1 MKHDVKDGRAAG
13 RPISCLQQVA
23 RSAKAAGTEALLRH
37 LEDADASKTRSDLH
51 VHTTVSDG
59 SDTFA
64 EALAQ
69 AKEQGVSHIA
79 FTNHDTTAHL
89 DEAIALGADFGVEV
103 VGGVEISAWDSSRKR
118 KAHIL
123 GYGLSAES
131 PAVETLCAPV
141 LARRNDSSQW
151 QLDRLLEAGY
161 DIDIDRV
168 HALALASTAL
178 YKQHL
183 MAALT
188 DEPYASDAYQD
199 LYRSLFKGEGICVR
213 DIEYV
218 DASDAVR
225 AIVEDGGVAVLAHP
239 GQLDSY
245 ALVDE
250 LVECGLR
257 GIEKYHPDHGL
268 RDWATCNTLADRYG
282 LVCTGGSDYHGR
294 FGRVPHIGYRA
305 ANR

>member
-1 MKHDVKDGRAAG
+1 MTRETETCVSAACEDGGAHRAA
-13 RPISCLQQVA
+13 R
-23 RSAKAAGTEALLRH
+23 AAATEAVLRF
-37 LEDADASKTRSDLH
+37 LEDPDVSATRSDLH

-64 EALAQ
+64 EVLAQ
-69 AKEQGVSHIA
+69 AKERGITHVA
-79 FTNHDTTAHL
+79 FTNHDTTVGL
-89 DEAIALGADFGVEV
+89 DEAAAIGADFGIEV
-103 VGGVEISAWDSSRKR
+103 IGGVEISAWDANRNRKV
-118 KAHIL
+118 HIL
-123 GYGLSAES
+123 GYGLTSGS
-131 PAVETLCAPV
+131 PEVEKLCAPV
-141 LARRNDSSQW
+141 LKRRSDNSQW

-161 DIDIDRV
+161 HVDIDKA

-188 DEPYASDAYQD
+188 DDPFVSDEYQD
-199 LYRSLFKGEGICVR
+199 LYRLLFKGEGICVR

-218 DASDAVR
+218 DALDAVR
-225 AIVEDGGVAVLAHP
+225 AIVADGGVAVLAHP

-245 ALVDE
+245 ALVDD
-250 LVECGLR
+250 LVACGLR

-268 RDWATCNTLADRYG
+268 RDWAACNTIADRHG

-305 ANR
+305 VHA

>member
-1 MKHDVKDGRAAG
+1 MTCDGKDGGGAG
-13 RPISCLQQVA
+13 RRAPRLQQAA
-23 RSAKAAGTEALLRH
+23 RSAKAANTEALLRC
-37 LEDADASKTRSDLH
+37 LEDSEASNTRSDLH
-51 VHTTVSDG
+51 VHTTASDG

-69 AKEQGVSHIA
+69 AKGQGVSHIA

-89 DEAIALGADFGVEV
+89 DEAIALGADFGIEV
-103 VGGVEISAWDSSRKR
+103 IGGVEISAWDSGRKR
-118 KAHIL
+118 KVHIL
-123 GYGLSAES
+123 GYGLSSES
-131 PAVETLCAPV
+131 PAIEALCAPV
-141 LARRNDSSQW
+141 LARRSENSQW
-151 QLDRLLEAGY
+151 QLDRLLEAGL
-161 DIDIDRV
+161 DVDVDRV
-168 HALALASTAL
+168 HAFALASTAL

-188 DEPYASDAYQD
+188 DEPYASGAYQD

-213 DIEYV
+213 DIAYV
-218 DASDAVR
+218 DALDAVR
-225 AIVEDGGVAVLAHP
+225 AIVEDGGFAVLAHP

-245 ALVDE
+245 ALVDD
-250 LVECGLR
+250 LAACGLR
-257 GIEKYHPDHGL
+257 GIEKHHPDHGL
-268 RDWATCNTLADRYG
+268 ADWATCNTLADRYG